1 MIDQVQALQ
10 NTTHPGAPPSVAA
23 QSIATQMKDDSLL
36 LEVNNLKMYF
46 SITRGIFARVKG
58 YTKAADD
65 VSFFIRKGET
75 LGLVGESGCG
85 KTTIGR
91 CIARAYAPTAGE
103 ILYRQADSS
112 VVDLAK
118 LEGEEVRPYRK
129 DIRMIF
135 QDPYSSLNP
144 RMTVFEL
151 ISEVLKVNKLV
162 KPAQMKEHVEY
173 LLERVGLRLEYMQR
187 YPHAFSGGER
197 QRIGIA
203 RALIT
208 NPRLV
213 ICDEAV
219 SALDVSIRAQI
230 LNLLEEL
237 QADFDLTYL
246 FISHDLSVIRH
257 ICDRIVVMYV
267 GKVVEVA
274 DGIELFLNPRHPY
287 TEALMSAVPV
297 TNPRARKAGARI
309 RLHGEVADPSN
320 PPSGC
325 YFHPRCRYAQTVCA
339 QDEPTLRRLDG
350 GRYVACHF
358 AEELGLRGATMEQ

>member
-1 MIDQVQALQ
+1 MSEQVQFPQ
-10 NTTHPGAPPSVAA
+10 ITGDNV
-23 QSIATQMKDDSLL
+23 L
-36 LEVNNLKMYF
+36 LEVNNLKKYF
-46 SITRGIFARVKG
+46 PITRGIFARVKG
-58 YTKAADD
+58 YTKAVDD

-85 KTTIGR
+85 KTTVGR
-91 CIARAYAPTAGE
+91 CIVRAYSPTSGE
-103 ILYRQADSS
+103 ILYRHSDGTA
-112 VVDLAK
+112 VDLARVQ
-118 LEGEEVRPYRK
+118 GEELRAYRK

-144 RMTVFEL
+144 RLTVFDL
-151 ISEVLKVNKLV
+151 VSEVLKVNKLAS
-162 KPAQMKEHVEY
+162 PAEMRDRVEY
-173 LLERVGLRLEYMQR
+173 LLKRVGLRPEYMQR

-197 QRIGIA
+197 QRICIA

-213 ICDEAV
+213 VCDEPV
-219 SALDVSIRAQI
+219 SGLDVSIRAQI

-267 GKVVEVA
+267 GKVVEIA
-274 DGIELFLNPRHPY
+274 DGIGLYVNPRHPY

-297 TNPRARKAGARI
+297 TNPRARRAGARI
-309 RLHGEVADPSN
+309 RLAGEIADPSN
-320 PPSGC
+320 PPPGC
-325 YFHPRCRYAQTVCA
+325 YFHPRCRYAQSICA
-339 QDEPTLRRLDG
+339 EEEPALRRLDG
-350 GRYVACHF
+350 ERYVACHF
-358 AEELGLRGATMEQ
+358 AEDLELRGATMED

>member
-1 MIDQVQALQ
+1 MTEQTQAPAGQ
-10 NTTHPGAPPSVAA
+10 AFIV
-23 QSIATQMKDDSLL
+23 DDDVMLK
-36 LEVNNLKMYF
+36 VDNLKMHF
-46 SITRGIFARVKG
+46 PITQGLFARIKG

-91 CIARAYAPTAGE
+91 CVVRAYTPTSGE
-103 ILYRQADSS
+103 ILYREADGA

-118 LEGEEVRPYRK
+118 VHGKEIQPYRK

-144 RMTVFEL
+144 RMNVFET
-151 ISEVLKVNKLV
+151 ITEVLKVNKMAT
-162 KPAQMKEHVEY
+162 PAEMKERVAY
-173 LLERVGLRLEYMQR
+173 ILKRVGLRPEYMHR

-197 QRIGIA
+197 QRLSIA
-203 RALIT
+203 RSLIT

-213 ICDEAV
+213 VCDEAV

-237 QADFDLTYL
+237 QSDFNLTYL
-246 FISHDLSVIRH
+246 FISHDLAVIRH
-257 ICDRIVVMYV
+257 ICDRVVVMYV
-267 GKVVEVA
+267 GQVVEIA
-274 DGIELFLNPRHPY
+274 DSMELFINPRHPY

-297 TNPRARKAGARI
+297 SNPKARDSGVRI
-309 RLHGEVADPSN
+309 RLEGEIADPSN
-320 PPSGC
+320 PPTGC
-325 YFHPRCRYAQTVCA
+325 YFHPRCRYAKERCKTETPA
-339 QDEPTLRRLDG
+339 LRDLGDNHF
-350 GRYVACHF
+350 VACHF
-358 AEELGLRGATMEQ
+358 SEELSLAHVRMAD